1 MALNVVGPLLCLLGG
16 ENFIASRYFMEGK
29 IGWKDR
35 LRYWVD
41 NTFSQG
47 TIALIAWLAV
57 ISLLIIFVAGAI
69 LSLTGL
75 TQDDGAQIGF
85 LEGMWLSLMRTL
97 DAGTMGG
104 DTGWG
109 FRLLMLLV
117 TIGGIFVISTLIGI
131 LSSAIEGKLDELRK
145 GRSQVIENNHTVILG
160 WSEQVFTIVS
170 EIMAANANLPSAC
183 IVILGEHDK
192 VEMEDA
198 IRERVDFTGK
208 TRVVCRTGN
217 PIEMADLK
225 IASLNQARSIIVLSP
240 EDEDPDAEV
249 IKTVLA
255 ITHAPD
261 RRSEPYHIVAEL
273 RDMKNSGVAKVVG
286 KDEVEWVL
294 VGDLIARVIAQTC
307 RQSGLSVVY
316 NEMLDFGGDEIYFT
330 RHTDLVGKSYGEA
343 LNAYTTNAVMG
354 IARADGSVELN
365 PPMNYTLGE
374 KDQLVLLAADDD
386 QIFFSSEKLQIQENL
401 IVAESHIQPAP
412 ERTLILGWNWRGA
425 AILRELDNYVAPD
438 SEVLVAA
445 GLEAI
450 EEEVQAFHQS
460 LTNQRVRVLKGDTS
474 DRVFLEQLG
483 LKDFNH
489 VIVLSYL
496 DTMTEQRADSSTL
509 ITLLHLRDM
518 ADRQGLHFSLVSE
531 MVDVRNRNLAEVARA
546 DDFIVSGKLISLML
560 AQISENKR
568 LNAVFGDLFDPEG
581 AEVYLKPVELFV
593 TPGQPVNFYTV
604 VEAARRQGAT
614 AIGYRVVAEMGDAAR
629 SYGVHLNPP
638 KSATV
643 TFQPGDKIVVLSEN

>member
-1 MALNVVGPLLCLLGG
+1 
-16 ENFIASRYFMEGK
+16 MEVK
-29 IGWKDR
+29 IDWKDR

-57 ISLLIIFVAGAI
+57 ISLLIILVAGAI
-69 LSLTGL
+69 LSITGL
-75 TQDDGAQIGF
+75 TQDDGTQIGF
-85 LEGMWLSLMRTL
+85 LEGAWLALMRTL

-131 LSSAIEGKLDELRK
+131 LSSAIEAKLDELRK
-145 GRSQVIENNHTVILG
+145 GRSQVIEQNHTVILG
-160 WSEQVFTIVS
+160 WSDQVFTIIS
-170 EIMAANANLPSAC
+170 EIMAANENLPSAC
-183 IVILGEHDK
+183 IVVLGEHDK
-192 VEMEDA
+192 VEMEDS

-240 EDEDPDAEV
+240 EGEDPDAEV

-273 RDMKNSGVAKVVG
+273 RNMKNSGVAKVVG

-294 VGDLIARVIAQTC
+294 VGDLVARIIAQTC

-330 RHTDLVGKSYGEA
+330 RQSNLVGKTYGDA
-343 LNAYTTNAVMG
+343 LNAFETNAVMG
-354 IARADGSVELN
+354 VAREDGAVQLN
-365 PPMNYTLGE
+365 PPMDQPFLSG
-374 KDQLVLLAADDD
+374 DQLVLLAADDD
-386 QIFFSSEKLQIQENL
+386 QIFFTPEKAQIQQAL
-401 IVAESHIQPAP
+401 IAANPHEQAVP
-412 ERTLILGWNWRGA
+412 ERTLIIGWNWRGSSIA
-425 AILRELDNYVAPD
+425 RELDHYVAPG
-438 SEVLVAA
+438 SELLVAA
-445 GLEAI
+445 GLDAI
-450 EEEVQAFHQS
+450 EEEVQALSQGLS
-460 LTNQRVRVLKGDTS
+460 NQRVRALKGDTS
-474 DRVFLEQLG
+474 DRVFLEQLD
-483 LKDFNH
+483 LKNFNH

-496 DTMTEQRADSSTL
+496 DTMAEQRADSSTL

-518 ADRQGLHFSLVSE
+518 ADRQNLRFSLVSE

-560 AQISENKR
+560 AQISESKR

-638 KSATV
+638 KSATI
-643 TFQPGDKIVVLSEN
+643 TFQPGDKIVVLSED